1 MNHLS
6 DVQFTAALE
15 DELDPAGSAHLDAC
29 GACAAKVRGLRTVL
43 ASVLHAPV
51 AEPSP
56 LFWEHFGARVNKAID
71 SAQPPAAASWG
82 WTANRGWLAAAAIV
96 PLVMMIGALALYVIR
111 SGADERSR
119 PAPRTAAAEK
129 PLDAG
134 LPAGRAPAAVDTSDL
149 AGDPPDDDRAW
160 ALMRSLAIDLHY
172 DDAREAGIL
181 PRPGAIETAATELS
195 ALERAEL
202 VRLLQ
207 DELKRTGA

>member
-29 GACAAKVRGLRTVL
+29 GECAAKVRELHTVL
-43 ASVLHAPV
+43 ASLKHATI

-56 LFWEHFGARVNKAID
+56 LFWERFGARVNEAID
-71 SAQPPAAASWG
+71 SAQAPAAASWG
-82 WTANRGWLAAAAIV
+82 WAANRGWLAAAAIV
-96 PLVMMIGALALYVIR
+96 PLVMMIGGLAWYVIR

-119 PAPRTAAAEK
+119 PAPQTAAAAK

-134 LPAGRAPAAVDTSDL
+134 LPAGRDPGVDASNL

-181 PRPGAIETAATELS
+181 PRPGAIETAAIELS